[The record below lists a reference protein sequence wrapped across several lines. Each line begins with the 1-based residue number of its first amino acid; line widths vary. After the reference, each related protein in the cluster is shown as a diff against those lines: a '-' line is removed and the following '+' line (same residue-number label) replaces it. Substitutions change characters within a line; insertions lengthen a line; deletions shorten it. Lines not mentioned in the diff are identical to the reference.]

1 MVLKDTLEHSKALL
15 SLPRRKQTALFLQLE
30 LNKRTELCFKSMKS
44 QLGGYYSKGIV
55 MGNTARV
62 PLEIP
67 YISPNI

>member
-1 MVLKDTLEHSKALL
+1 MVLKDTLEHSKAVSHFPEENKLL
-15 SLPRRKQTALFLQLE
+15 YFYNSNWIKE
-30 LNKRTELCFKSMKS
+30 LSFVSSAWNPS
-44 QLGGYYSKGIV
+44 LGGYYSKGIV